1 MVLLPSPHHPFLR
14 CLKLSRCTKLHSDVP
29 DLNVGRS
36 VFLLSFLSGSIH
48 SQVSGTWV
56 EPSGIFTVNSNLHF
70 LNCFLY
76 FFAIFIFAWVYLLW
90 EEPVWSYPAFSRIPI
105 SSSVAGADKEGISE
119 YSMKQPLQLLDES
132 FCWHLFTFWTLDFSK
147 YHDLV
152 NSPELSKALWKS
164 P

>member
-1 MVLLPSPHHPFLR
+1 MIFYPKHVAFKKLTFPCLVLLPSPHHPFLR

-56 EPSGIFTVNSNLHF
+56 EPSGIFAANSNLHF

-76 FFAIFIFAWVYLLW
+76 FLQFLFLLGSIYSERNLCGAIRHFRGFQF
-90 EEPVWSYPAFSRIPI
+90 PVPSQGLTRRAYQSTA
-105 SSSVAGADKEGISE
+105 
-119 YSMKQPLQLLDES
+119 
-132 FCWHLFTFWTLDFSK
+132 
-147 YHDLV
+147 
-152 NSPELSKALWKS
+152 
-164 P
+164 